1 MYKKYQ
7 KMDDAA
13 IDNDLN
19 VVDFTRGLSESQ
31 KERIVS
37 VEEISSE
44 LITSATKAFKA
55 QNRADGEEV
64 KGGDKDENPV
74 PKPCTVYE
82 DMDFPGTLS
91 PLEFQLK
98 SCDLTILYQD

>member
-13 IDNDLN
+13 IDNDLA
-19 VVDFTRGLSESQ
+19 VVDFTRGLGGNQ

-44 LITSATKAFKA
+44 LIVSAMEAFKA
-55 QNRADGEEV
+55 QNQADGEEV
-64 KGGDKDENPV
+64 KDGNENHTPS
-74 PKPCTVYE
+74 PCTVYE
-82 DMDFPGTLS
+82 HKDFPGKLFSPSLTLRNHVS
-91 PLEFQLK
+91 
-98 SCDLTILYQD
+98 

>member
-13 IDNDLN
+13 IDNDLA
-19 VVDFTRGLSESQ
+19 VVDFTRGLNGNQ

-44 LITSATKAFKA
+44 LIVSAMKAFKA
-55 QNRADGEEV
+55 QNRVDGEEV
-64 KGGDKDENPV
+64 KGGDENFAAR
-74 PKPCTVYE
+74 PCTVYE
-82 DMDFPGTLS
+82 HKDFPGMLS
-91 PLEFQLK
+91 PL
-98 SCDLTILYQD
+98 

>member
-13 IDNDLN
+13 IDNDLY

-31 KERIVS
+31 KERIVP

-44 LITSATKAFKA
+44 LITSAMKAFKA

-64 KGGDKDENPV
+64 RGGDEDPV
-74 PKPCTVYE
+74 PSPCTVYE
-82 DMDFPGTLS
+82 HMDFPGTLS
-91 PLEFQLK
+91 LLEFQLK
-98 SCDLTILYQD
+98 SCELTILYQG